1 MLTVFV
7 TGLIGSGKSAVCT
20 LLSQNGVPV
29 YDSDSRTKSLY
40 RTVPGLVSRLE
51 EELGA
56 KFSNPDGSL
65 DRAALSRILFS
76 SAQAREKLEAIVYPL
91 VLEDFKAW
99 REEQEGAPFVV
110 LESAVILSKPV
121 FDSLEHTVVVVTA
134 SEEKRL
140 GRIIRRGAT
149 LAQARERMATQQIDL
164 SKADAIIENNGNM
177 EELASEV
184 ERVFF
189 SKNSYLCKLE
199 KNNRIK

>member
-20 LLSQNGVPV
+20 LLSQKGVPV

-40 RTVPGLVSRLE
+40 STVPGLVSRLE
-51 EELGA
+51 DELGA

-99 REEQEGAPFVV
+99 RQEQVGAPFVV

-121 FDSLEHTVVVVTA
+121 FDSLEHSVVVVTA

-149 LAQARERMATQQIDL
+149 LEQARERMAAQQIDL